1 MNARVQRRSQERVLA
16 HVEDADGLVAT
27 HEDLGVVLVKSTLVV
42 TNSRHVLDDNGMVG
56 VLTLLVKNSVCS
68 NHVVNN
74 VGLGNL
80 LGAELLLRA
89 EVLAVVVSKV
99 VVARNGSKLDTS
111 TDQEVNQSGLHLGLS
126 RLEVITANES
136 VVLLSKLDSTRDKGV
151 LGRAVDER
159 SILKDTGNSENS

>member
-1 MNARVQRRSQERVLA
+1 
-16 HVEDADGLVAT
+16 VAT
-27 HEDLGVVLVKSTLVV
+27 HEDLSVVLVKSTLVV
-42 TNSRHVLDDNGMVG
+42 TDSRHVLDDNGVVG
-56 VLTLLVKNSVCS
+56 VLTLPVKNSVCS

-99 VVARNGSKLDTS
+99 VVASNGSKLDTG
-111 TDQEVNQSGLHLGLS
+111 TDQEVNQSRLHLGLS